1 MTIFEKILLTAAG
14 FSILFG
20 MIDDS
25 DWFGWLLPIVIIFI
39 VYKFFSSMSKN
50 AQDTS
55 QGESLSETGEMNK
68 VSTGIRFERL
78 VSLLVKK
85 GVVDQDELSRAGIFV
100 PPLMFVEKKELP
112 VIQRAVQENTPSH
125 TETTEWSLEK
135 QKEILRD
142 APTFE
147 KHEMSAT
154 SPVTV
159 SENIPVFVS
168 TEEREEELKKESTEF
183 QISGNMLVWVG
194 VFAVLLGVGF
204 FLKYAIEKE
213 IPGFGPTG
221 RVVMGIFSGFI
232 FLGIGEFLH
241 TKYEKYA
248 NMLAGAGIGLLY
260 LSFFGMFYYKIG
272 NDIVTLFF
280 MGLVTA
286 VSLTLSTRY
295 ESRGIAVLGLIGGY
309 GTPIFFGEIATGLGG
324 FVLLNY
330 LVVLNIGVLT
340 LAYFKN
346 WSWAV
351 WSGFVGTAVLM
362 TGWLA
367 SPNLYDPSK
376 ITTAISY
383 LTIFWLLFTFATLIF
398 YYFHDRIPKQSDAIL
413 MVVIGLQY
421 AATVYGLLIQV
432 FDKKEAFFGL
442 IPLVLAFVYTGI
454 AYLGVSFRSTER
466 SLALYP
472 LGMAVLF
479 LTLIFPFEF
488 DGKWLTVAWLCESAV
503 LGFMAL
509 MLRSFSLAKFA
520 MPVYSL
526 GILFLFIDMP
536 SKTKDMKPILN
547 EQFFLY
553 AVAIVSAF
561 CIMYTFV
568 KLRKYQEA
576 ETKEVGGTEVS
587 KEMVFEEE
595 EENPFAKGIFI
606 FVNILIGILVLNELW
621 IFSRFL
627 DVGSHVFYSVFNIRF
642 LLLLM
647 VLIYAYGVIF
657 FDLGRKGEKSQFESR
672 VKIAFIIANIL
683 VIISGWLELYD
694 YGRFLDFAK
703 DYVAILNARTLIF
716 AVLMTYTGV
725 VSYYLY
731 KGIPGLFSPVLSVS
745 KGMFFAFNLLFLWW
759 GIVEVS
765 DFHRYLGL
773 NPETYTSVFNIRTII
788 LLIGITYTGAMSYFF
803 KQRAKNNPDLITW
816 PSMFFVG
823 TNVFIAVWALFEFS
837 GYYSH
842 LAIYTPMFN
851 VRAFVLFL
859 MIGYTAVVSFMFYDR
874 EDKSGGTTGAGYFVS
889 ASVLM
894 LFWGLL
900 EIIDYHNRILIKPGM
915 DFAARDLI
923 TQQMSM
929 YISIFLVSYGFISLI
944 IGLVSRFAL
953 LRKISI
959 IVLGIA
965 IIKVFF
971 YDIGSLSELGKIIAF
986 LSLGITLLVVGY
998 LSYRY
1003 KDRLG
1008 SITGFNEQKN
1018 ETK

>member
-1 MTIFEKILLTAAG
+1 MTTFEKILLTAAG
-14 FSILFG
+14 FSVFFG
-20 MIDDS
+20 IFDDS
-25 DWFGWLLPIVIIFI
+25 DWFGWLWPIVIIFI
-39 VYKFFSSMSKN
+39 VYKFFSTMSKN
-50 AQDTS
+50 AQETS
-55 QGESLSETGEMNK
+55 QDGSSNISEELSRRNNML
-68 VSTGIRFERL
+68 SSDIRLERL
-78 VSLLVKK
+78 VSLLIKK
-85 GVVDQDELSRAGIFV
+85 GVVNRDELAQAGIFV
-100 PPLMFVEKKELP
+100 SEEYKPLP
-112 VIQRAVQENTPSH
+112 IIQKQVRESEPSR

-147 KHEMSAT
+147 KHEMPAT
-154 SPVTV
+154 TPVTV
-159 SENIPVFVS
+159 SENIPELVS
-168 TEEREEELKKESTEF
+168 KEEPKEESAEF

-204 FLKYAIEKE
+204 FLKYTFENDI
-213 IPGFGPTG
+213 IGPTG
-221 RVVMGIFSGFI
+221 RVVLGIISGFI
-232 FLGIGEFLH
+232 FLSIGELLH

-248 NMLAGAGIGLLY
+248 NMLSGSGISLLY
-260 LSFFGMFYYKIG
+260 LSFYGMLHYKIG
-272 NDIVTLFF
+272 SPMATLFF

-286 VSLTLSTRY
+286 TSLMLSIRY
-295 ESRGIAVLGLIGGY
+295 ESRAIAVLGLIGGY
-309 GTPIFFGEIATGLGG
+309 GTPLFFGRIPEIMGG
-324 FVLLNY
+324 YAFLNY
-330 LVVLNIGVLT
+330 VVILNIGVLT

-351 WSGFVGTAVLM
+351 WSGFIGTFILM
-362 TGWLA
+362 NGWFA
-367 SPNLYDPSK
+367 SSLYDTTK
-376 ITTAISY
+376 ITIAISY
-383 LTIFWLLFTFATLIF
+383 ITISWLLFTFATLIF
-398 YYFHDRIPKQSDAIL
+398 YYFHSRIPKQSDAL
-413 MVVIGLQY
+413 LLVIVGLHY
-421 AATVYGLLIQV
+421 AGTVYGLLIQI
-432 FDKKEAFFGL
+432 FEKKETFFGL

-454 AYLGVSFRSTER
+454 AYLGVSLRSTER

-520 MPVYSL
+520 MPVYAL

-536 SKTKDMKPILN
+536 PKTIDTRPILN

-561 CIMYTFV
+561 CMMYSFV
-568 KLRKYQEA
+568 KLKKYQEA
-576 ETKEVGGTEVS
+576 EIKETTVVLVGEP
-587 KEMVFEEE
+587 EA
-595 EENPFAKGIFI
+595 ENPFANGIFI
-606 FVNILIGILVLNELW
+606 FVNILIGILVLNEMW
-621 IFSRFL
+621 IFSSFIG
-627 DVGSHVFYSVFNIRF
+627 VGQHAFYSVFNIRF
-642 LLLLM
+642 LLLLI

-672 VKIAFIIANIL
+672 VKTAFIIANIL
-683 VIISGWLELYD
+683 VFISGTSEFYD

-716 AVLMTYTGV
+716 AVLMTYVGV

-731 KGIPGLFSPVLSVS
+731 KGISGLFSPVRSVS
-745 KGMFFAFNLLFLWW
+745 KGMFFVFNLLFMLW
-759 GIVEVS
+759 GMVEIS
-765 DFHRYLGL
+765 DFHRYLSMH
-773 NPETYTSVFNIRTII
+773 PETYASIFNVRTII

-803 KQRAKNNPDLITW
+803 KQRAKNNSDLITW
-816 PSMFFVG
+816 PSMFFIG
-823 TNVFIAVWALFEFS
+823 TNVFIALWALFEFS

-842 LAIYTPMFN
+842 LEVYTPMFN
-851 VRAFVLFL
+851 VRAFVLLL
-859 MIGYTAVVSFMFYDR
+859 MIGYTAVVSFMFYNR
-874 EDKSGGTTGAGYFVS
+874 EDKSGGGAGAGYFVS
-889 ASVLM
+889 ASVLT

-915 DFAARDLI
+915 DFTARDLI

-929 YISIFLVSYGFISLI
+929 YITGFLVLYGFIALI
-944 IGLVSRFAL
+944 VGLSTKFIL
-953 LRKISI
+953 LRQISI
-959 IVLGIA
+959 IVLVIA
-965 IIKVFF
+965 VIKVFL
-971 YDIGSLSELGKIIAF
+971 YDIWKLDTFYRIIAV

-998 LSYRY
+998 LYNRY

-1008 SITGFNEQKN
+1008 EITGFNEQQN